1 MVLLIQLNFVIMVN
15 ITKLVILMFLNQVQK
30 CKELSC
36 FVFFF
41 FLFWKYQYLLS
52 AFAWNR
58 EKKVFL
64 LFIFGTESCVFSK
77 LCKWWRRG
85 GGGMLRRRCFVSSFS
100 NCYFSDKMNQ
110 NRLIQ
115 YKNSYFLLSI
125 FKNRLKWIKNPS
137 LHDSPWQANVATS
150 IEIVAL
156 GP

>member
-1 MVLLIQLNFVIMVN
+1 MVKMAKPVILMVLLIQFNFVIMVK
-15 ITKLVILMFLNQVQK
+15 ITKLMVLMFLVQEQK
-30 CKELSC
+30 IKKYL
-36 FVFFF
+36 VLFFL
-41 FLFWKYQYLLS
+41 FLFWKYQFLLS

-64 LFIFGTESCVFSK
+64 FFSFGTESCVFSK

-85 GGGMLRRRCFVSSFS
+85 GGGKLRRCCCVSSFS

-115 YKNSYFLLSI
+115 CKNSYFLLSI

-137 LHDSPWQANVATS
+137 LHDIRVKCK
-150 IEIVAL
+150 L
-156 GP
+156 GH